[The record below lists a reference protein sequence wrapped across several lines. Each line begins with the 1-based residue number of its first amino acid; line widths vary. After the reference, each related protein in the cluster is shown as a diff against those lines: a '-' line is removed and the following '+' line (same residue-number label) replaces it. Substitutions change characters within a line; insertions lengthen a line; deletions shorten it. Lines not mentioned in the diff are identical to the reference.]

1 MRGGIPA
8 ASRRGQIEGADG
20 SRTRLVARNGIRFP
34 VTPRK
39 CQPPTAITEY
49 EWKSGRGLNPYLR
62 FFTSDVPRRCYA
74 LLLLST
80 AL

>member
-34 VTPRK
+34 VTPRDK
-39 CQPPTAITEY
+39 MSAAYGHNGI
-49 EWKSGRGLNPYLR
+49 
-62 FFTSDVPRRCYA
+62 
-74 LLLLST
+74 
-80 AL
+80 